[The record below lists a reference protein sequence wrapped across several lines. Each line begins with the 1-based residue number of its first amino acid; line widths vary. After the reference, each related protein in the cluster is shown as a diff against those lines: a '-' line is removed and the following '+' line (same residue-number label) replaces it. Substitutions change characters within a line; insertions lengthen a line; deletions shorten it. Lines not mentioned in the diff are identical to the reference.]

1 MSTASLTSPLG
12 VLRPQPWDSWA
23 VLLLWISRRTFLPL
37 LALGIIPVAVAGQL
51 DRYSAADL
59 DTLRDLLAAFFS
71 PFWLLAIATLLR
83 IATAAAEFALAFH
96 SPSADGGYP
105 ADPAQLTRWQRFSDQ
120 FTLASGRAALRRTW
134 FVRYEAIH
142 RLDTAGRAL
151 KTLGAIVTWSL
162 LPAVLLAVVVLVVI
176 YS

>member
-1 MSTASLTSPLG
+1 MSAQSSTSPLG

-23 VLLLWISRRTFLPL
+23 VLLLWICRRAFLPL
-37 LALGIIPVAVAGQL
+37 LALGIIPVALAGQL
-51 DRYSAADL
+51 DSSLAGEL
-59 DTLRDLLAAFFS
+59 DTPQDLLAAVFS
-71 PFWLLAIATLLR
+71 PLWLLAVAGLLR

-105 ADPAQLTRWQRFSDQ
+105 SDAAQLTKWQRFSDQ

-142 RLDTAGRAL
+142 RLGSAGDVL
-151 KTLGAIVTWSL
+151 KTLGLIVLWSL
-162 LPAVLLAVVVLVVI
+162 LPAVLLAIVVLMVI

>member
-1 MSTASLTSPLG
+1 MSAQSSTSPLG

-23 VLLLWISRRTFLPL
+23 VLLLWIARRAFLPL
-37 LALGIIPVAVAGQL
+37 LALGIIPVALAGQL
-51 DRYSAADL
+51 DGHLAADL
-59 DTLRDLLAAFFS
+59 DTPQDLIAAVFS
-71 PFWLLAIATLLR
+71 PLWLLAIAALLR

-96 SPSADGGYP
+96 SPAADGGYP
-105 ADPAQLTRWQRFSDQ
+105 PEPTQLTRWQRFSDQ

-142 RLDTAGRAL
+142 RLGSAGDAL
-151 KTLGAIVTWSL
+151 KTVGVIVMWSL
-162 LPAVLLAVVVLVVI
+162 LPAVLLATAVLEVI